1 MEVFGERLRELRRER
16 NLSMKD
22 FAKTIDATD
31 AAVSNWENNVNQPK
45 ISYLKKISEKY
56 GVSTDYLLGLEN

>member
-1 MEVFGERLRELRRER
+1 
-16 NLSMKD
+16 MKD

-31 AAVSNWENNVNQPK
+31 AAVSNWENNINQPK

>member
-31 AAVSNWENNVNQPK
+31 AAVSNWENNINQPK

>member
-31 AAVSNWENNVNQPK
+31 AAVSNWENNINQPK
-45 ISYLKKISEKY
+45 MSYLKNISEKY

>member
-1 MEVFGERLRELRRER
+1 MEVFGEKLRELRRER

-31 AAVSNWENNVNQPK
+31 AAVSNWENNINQPK

>member
-1 MEVFGERLRELRRER
+1 MEVFAERLRELRRER